1 MTFLKLHVFGLGT
14 YIWSESRVNRTGT
27 VADPRNTP
35 LDLSIAKAQ
44 LR

>member
-1 MTFLKLHVFGLGT
+1 MTFLKLHVFGFGT
-14 YIWSESRVNRTGT
+14 RVWSESRANGTGT

-44 LR
+44 L